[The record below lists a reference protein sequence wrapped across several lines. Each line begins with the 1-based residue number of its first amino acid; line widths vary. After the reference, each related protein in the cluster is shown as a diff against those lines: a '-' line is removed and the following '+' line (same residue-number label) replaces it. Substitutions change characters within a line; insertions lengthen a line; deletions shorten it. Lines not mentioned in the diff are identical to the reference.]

1 MVKMEERKVG
11 ATRDTQTVI
20 EELGLSGSVSLGKC
34 CKQTLKNWL
43 KDLNDILIHEK
54 YEWRVVGSMED
65 GHGHISCIPKDR
77 YEAIQNL
84 L

>member
-1 MVKMEERKVG
+1 MG
-11 ATRDTQTVI
+11 AQRDTSMVI

-43 KDLNDILIHEK
+43 KDLNDVLTHGK
-54 YEWRVVGSMED
+54 YEWRVVGKMED
-65 GHGHISCIPKDR
+65 GYGVISCIPKER
-77 YEAIQNL
+77 YEAIEKL